1 MNTRLSSLLV
11 AGGVVLAGI
20 QVAAAPLPGAEN
32 PDSKVSASSENRSS
46 TLLGAAMDSD
56 SPSAAKVLLQVPGYA
71 QQPRLQVLSG
81 PWRVVVD
88 LPGVTKAMKFGKAE
102 ARAFSHPLIQAARI
116 AQFSASPNAITRVVL
131 EVVPGTQVEVAR
143 GTAGILL
150 NLAQGEGSVQA
161 RLGVAGVQP
170 IQPPPASAAVPA
182 IETEIVTAQAVSTTV
197 VPPDSQLKPL
207 ALVELPVSSVAAA
220 IKSIPELQS
229 VPAIGASYRPLPTLV
244 GSALLPMTLGETRQ
258 QEPPPAADSKAAQGT
273 GGARVLGDSTS
284 KYTGSRLS
292 IDIHSAS
299 VMTFLMILADHAHL
313 NLVAD
318 PEVETLTGSFKFTET
333 PWDLILDMVL
343 KHHGLGKEIDH
354 GVIRVAKLEK
364 LQKEEEDRKKLEEA
378 KALAGE
384 IQSITRPL
392 SYAKAGEVK
401 GIIKEMLTKRGNVI
415 IDDRTNTL
423 IITDLTR
430 NLGLIDDLIAQLD
443 IAIQQVQ
450 IEAKVVE
457 ANQGYQKA
465 FGVKWPTANGGG
477 ANLTV
482 GGSDAAWGATNSPSW
497 NSINNRPGA
506 GQNSTL
512 LAFAPGKDNVTSIP
526 SPAGEFWISFLSNR
540 VSINAILQGL
550 ESDGIVKIVS
560 SPKLVTQNNKK
571 GKILSGEKIPYPAI
585 QASGGGGTGAIT
597 VQFAEANL
605 ELDVTPQITS
615 DGTVMMDLNIKKAE
629 ADFTRTV
636 NGTPTIVTKEVQTM
650 VLVKDGGTAIL
661 GGVYITNNQSGSTG
675 VPFLSKLPIL
685 GWLFRNKTQQ
695 DSNKELLI
703 FITPRI
709 IRN

>member
-1 MNTRLSSLLV
+1 MKTRLSSLLV

-20 QVAAAPLPGAEN
+20 QVASAALPGAAGADPQKPAATE
-32 PDSKVSASSENRSS
+32 SRIAALVGASLEPQ
-46 TLLGAAMDSD
+46 GASGALV
-56 SPSAAKVLLQVPGYA
+56 VLQIPGYS
-71 QQPRLQVLSG
+71 QQPKLQVLPG

-88 LPGVTKAMKFGKAE
+88 LPGVNKVAKFGKPQ
-102 ARAFSHPLIQAARI
+102 ARSFVHPLVQAARI
-116 AQFSASPNAITRVVL
+116 AQFSVAPNAVTRVVL
-131 EVVPGTQVEVAR
+131 EVVPGTQVQVDPGAD
-143 GTAGILL
+143 GIMLSL
-150 NLAQGEGSVQA
+150 TPGEGAVQA
-161 RLGVAGVQP
+161 SLGTRKLQP
-170 IQPPPASAAVPA
+170 MPAAPMPIA
-182 IETEIVTAQAVSTTV
+182 IEHEVVTAQAVPSSAI
-197 VPPDSQLKPL
+197 PPVTEAKD
-207 ALVELPVSSVAAA
+207 LPVAA
-220 IKSIPELQS
+220 IVAVADRTEIRVLPELAS
-229 VPAIGASYRPLPTLV
+229 VPAVGATYRPLPSLFGT
-244 GSALLPMTLGETRQ
+244 ALLPMSLGETRPQ
-258 QEPPPAADSKAAQGT
+258 DPPPVPEPKAQQGH
-273 GGARVLGDSTS
+273 GGARMLGEGPT

-299 VMTFLMILADHAHL
+299 VMTFLMILADHARL

-354 GVIRVAKLEK
+354 GVIRVAKLDK
-364 LQKEEEDRKKLEEA
+364 LQKEEDDRKKLEEA

-384 IQSITRPL
+384 VQSITRPL
-392 SYAKAGEVK
+392 SYAKANEVK
-401 GIIKEMLTKRGNVI
+401 TIIKEMLTKRGSVI
-415 IDDRTNTL
+415 VDERTNVL

-430 NLGLIDDLIAQLD
+430 NLGLIDDLLAQLD

-457 ANQGYQKA
+457 AQQGYQKA
-465 FGVKWPTANGGG
+465 FGVKWPTNSAGS
-477 ANLTV
+477 AALTV

-512 LAFAPGKDNVTSIP
+512 FSFAPGKDGVTSIP
-526 SPAGEFWISFLSNR
+526 GAAGEFWISFLSNR

-550 ESDGIVKIVS
+550 ESDGTIKIVS

-585 QASGGGGTGAIT
+585 QAGAGGGAIT

-605 ELDVTPQITS
+605 ELDVTPQITA
-615 DGTVMMDLNIKKAE
+615 DGTVMMDLLIKKAE
-629 ADFTRTV
+629 ADFSRTV

-675 VPFLSKLPIL
+675 VPFLSKLPLL
-685 GWLFRNKTQQ
+685 GWLFRNKTQN
-695 DSNKELLI
+695 DSNKELLV

-709 IRN
+709 IKN

>member
-20 QVAAAPLPGAEN
+20 QVAAASLPGTEAADPVVPAATETRTATLVGASL
-32 PDSKVSASSENRSS
+32 DSQGPA
-46 TLLGAAMDSD
+46 T
-56 SPSAAKVLLQVPGYA
+56 AKILLQVPGYA
-71 QQPRLQVLSG
+71 QQPRLQVLPG

-88 LPGVTKAMKFGKAE
+88 LPGVNKGLKFGKAE
-102 ARAFSHPLIQAARI
+102 ARAFSHPLIQAARV
-116 AQFSASPNAITRVVL
+116 AQFSALPNAITRVVL
-131 EVVPGTQVEVAR
+131 EVAPGTQVEVAT
-143 GTAGILL
+143 GAEGVFLQVL
-150 NLAQGEGSVQA
+150 QGVGAVQA
-161 RLGVAGVQP
+161 RLGATKAPTTPLPKP
-170 IQPPPASAAVPA
+170 I
-182 IETEIVTAQAVSTTV
+182 IEHEVVTAQAVPTTV
-197 VPPDSQLKPL
+197 AFPDMYSKPL
-207 ALVELPVSSVAAA
+207 ALGDLVAGTETTV
-220 IKSIPELQS
+220 IRTIPDLSS
-229 VPAIGASYRPLPTLV
+229 VPAIGATYRPLPSLV
-244 GSALLPMTLGETRQ
+244 GSALLPMSLGETRLQ
-258 QEPPPAADSKAAQGT
+258 DPPPVAEPKTSQGL
-273 GGARVLGDSTS
+273 GGARVLGEGVS
-284 KYTGSRLS
+284 KYSGSRLS

-299 VMTFLMILADHAHL
+299 VMTFLMILADHARL

-392 SYAKAGEVK
+392 SYAKASDVK
-401 GIIKEMLTKRGNVI
+401 GIIKEMLTKRGAVI

-457 ANQGYQKA
+457 AQQGYQKA
-465 FGVKWPTANGGG
+465 FGVKWPTSSGGG

-482 GGSDAAWGATNSPSW
+482 GGADATWGATNSPSW
-497 NSINNRPGA
+497 NSINNRPSA

-512 LAFAPGKDNVTSIP
+512 LAFAPGKDGVTSIP
-526 SPAGEFWISFLSNR
+526 NPAGEFWISFLSNR

-550 ESDGIVKIVS
+550 ESDGIIKIVS

-585 QASGGGGTGAIT
+585 QSTGGGGGGAIT

-636 NGTPTIVTKEVQTM
+636 NGTPTIVTKEVQTQ

-695 DSNKELLI
+695 DSNKELLV

-709 IRN
+709 IKN

>member
-1 MNTRLSSLLV
+1 MKTRLSSLLV

-20 QVAAAPLPGAEN
+20 QVASAALPGAAGAD
-32 PDSKVSASSENRSS
+32 PKTPATTDSRTAALVGASLE
-46 TLLGAAMDSD
+46 TQGAA
-56 SPSAAKVLLQVPGYA
+56 AQVLLRVPGYS
-71 QQPRLQVLSG
+71 QQPKLQVLPG

-88 LPGVTKAMKFGKAE
+88 LPGVNKVVKFGKTE
-102 ARAFSHPLIQAARI
+102 ARVFAHPLVQAARI
-116 AQFSASPNAITRVVL
+116 AQFSVAPNAVTRVVL
-131 EVVPGTQVEVAR
+131 EVVPGTQVQASVGADGVSLHLAPGAGAVHASL
-143 GTAGILL
+143 GTA
-150 NLAQGEGSVQA
+150 SP
-161 RLGVAGVQP
+161 RLQP
-170 IQPPPASAAVPA
+170 APVVPA
-182 IETEIVTAQAVSTTV
+182 PVAIEHEVVTAQAA
-197 VPPDSQLKPL
+197 PPSAVAPATETKDLPAV
-207 ALVELPVSSVAAA
+207 ALVAPAEKTEVRTL
-220 IKSIPELQS
+220 PELAS
-229 VPAIGASYRPLPTLV
+229 VPAVGATYRPLPSLIGT
-244 GSALLPMTLGETRQ
+244 ALLPMSLGEARPQDPAPAPEAKPQ
-258 QEPPPAADSKAAQGT
+258 QGHSGP
-273 GGARVLGDSTS
+273 RMLGEGPT

-299 VMTFLMILADHAHL
+299 VMTFLMILADHARL

-364 LQKEEEDRKKLEEA
+364 LQKEEDDRKKLEEA

-384 IQSITRPL
+384 VQSITRPL
-392 SYAKAGEVK
+392 SYARASDVK
-401 GIIKEMLTKRGNVI
+401 NIIKEMLTKRGSVI

-457 ANQGYQKA
+457 ASQGYQKA
-465 FGVKWPTANGGG
+465 FGVKWPTGSSGAANI
-477 ANLTV
+477 ATST
-482 GGSDAAWGATNSPSW
+482 GSDAAWGALNSPSW
-497 NSINNRPGA
+497 NSINSRPGA

-512 LAFAPGKDNVTSIP
+512 LAFTPGKDGVTSIP
-526 SPAGEFWISFLSNR
+526 SAAGEFWISFLSNR

-550 ESDGIVKIVS
+550 ESDGTIKIVS

-585 QASGGGGTGAIT
+585 QASGGGGGGAIT
-597 VQFAEANL
+597 VQFADANL

-636 NGTPTIVTKEVQTM
+636 NGTPTIVTKEIQTM

-661 GGVYITNNQSGSTG
+661 GGVYITNHQSGSTG
-675 VPFLSKLPIL
+675 VPFLSKLPLL

-695 DSNKELLI
+695 NSNKELLV

-709 IRN
+709 IKN